1 MSSSSLEKSYEVP
14 DGQVITNGSKG
25 FHCPEM
31 LFQPSFLGMGT
42 ETTFNFIMKYD
53 VDIQKDFYTDMVLSG
68 GTTVYSGISDR
79 MQKVIIALEPNMM
92 KIKIIFPPERKYSV
106 WVRGSVLTSLST
118 FQQMWVSKQE

>member
-31 LFQPSFLGMGT
+31 LFQPSFLGMAT

-53 VDIQKDFYTDMVLSG
+53 VNIQKDFYTDMVLSG
-68 GTTVYSGISDR
+68 GTTVYSGITDR
-79 MQKVIIALEPNMM
+79 MQKVIIALEPDMM
-92 KIKIIFPPERKYSV
+92 KIKIMSPPECKYSV
-106 WVRGSVLTSLST
+106 WDHHVLRHHR
-118 FQQMWVSKQE
+118 